1 MTLAALLITRRGILT
16 VRAIF
21 PGLTQASPSTMIAA
35 AFQRE
40 PSTRICT
47 SCGH

>member
-1 MTLAALLITRRGILT
+1 LFAVGTISVIEAA
-16 VRAIF
+16 F
-21 PGLTQASPSTMIAA
+21 PGLTHASPSTMIAA

-47 SCGH
+47 SCGQ